1 TLPSDDREPR
11 SERGLDRRITARA
24 FLLSPA
30 FRRLGER
37 CNVLMSC
44 PFVTERA
51 EIPFGS
57 TRSDSAVGGHD
68 LLEER
73 RFFLASPSR
82 FTPHRSTAAS
92 AAVGNLCGVIT
103 RRIPCR
109 RLCVC

>member
-1 TLPSDDREPR
+1 
-11 SERGLDRRITARA
+11 SERGLDRRIPARA

-57 TRSDSAVGGHD
+57 TRSDSAVGGHG
-68 LLEER
+68 LLEDR
-73 RFFLASPSR
+73 RFFWRLPHASHPTDR
-82 FTPHRSTAAS
+82 RPPQQRPAIF
-92 AAVGNLCGVIT
+92 GVIT
-103 RRIPCR
+103 GRIPCR
-109 RLCVC
+109 RSCVR